1 VNESGAVAR
10 TFILRLLESFVH
22 AIAPGL
28 ASEIRE
34 HRKSPTPRSM
44 DSPGRAF
51 RIIAYCNSNG
61 PWPRLREKSHMN
73 KPIVAGVAIA
83 ALGIIAA
90 VAIAARYGFADNNS
104 GPEYAQVVS
113 VQPVKKT
120 TSTPHEVCGDETVVH
135 KEEYKDKHQIGG
147 AAVGAVAGALVGHQ
161 IGGGKGKD
169 LATIAGAVG
178 GGIAGHEIQKRHQEN
193 NPTYTTV
200 EHRCHT
206 VTSHTS
212 KTIAY
217 DVTYEYQG
225 EQRHVRL
232 DHDPGTRVQVS
243 NGVVIADNGGG
254 NPQPE

>member
-1 VNESGAVAR
+1 
-10 TFILRLLESFVH
+10 
-22 AIAPGL
+22 
-28 ASEIRE
+28 
-34 HRKSPTPRSM
+34 
-44 DSPGRAF
+44 
-51 RIIAYCNSNG
+51 
-61 PWPRLREKSHMN
+61 MN

-90 VAIAARYGFADNNS
+90 VAIAAKYGFANGNN

-113 VQPVKKT
+113 VDPVKQT

-135 KEEYKDKHQIGG
+135 KEEYKDQHQIGG
-147 AAVGAVAGALVGHQ
+147 TAIGAVAGALIGHQ

-169 LATIAGAVG
+169 LATVGGAVAG
-178 GGIAGHEIQKRHQEN
+178 GFAGHEIQKRHQEN

-206 VTSHTS
+206 VTRHTS
-212 KTIAY
+212 KTVAY

-243 NGVVIADNGGG
+243 NGVVIADNGGEG
-254 NPQPE
+254 AQAD